1 MSSFITASA
10 KDVGTTPVVVYTA
23 TETTVLIGCNITNIL
38 NTITPIDIIYNDGV
52 NDYYIRKNFRIEN
65 GYTEEIMKGNKI
77 VLVAGNT
84 ISVKSGIDLSIDV
97 VLSLL
102 SGV

>member
-1 MSSFITASA
+1 VSSFITASA
-10 KDVGTTPVVVYTA
+10 KDVGTTQVTVYTA
-23 TETTVLIGCNITNIL
+23 TETTVLIGCNVA
-38 NTITPIDIIYNDGV
+38 NTTSTIVPIDILYNDGS
-52 NDYYIRKNFRIEN
+52 NDYYIRKNFRVEN
-65 GYTEEIMKGNKI
+65 GFNEEVMKGNKI

-84 ISVKSGIDLSIDV
+84 ISVKSGLDASVDV